1 MKKTYAVKI
10 GRQTGLFSTW
20 AECEK
25 QVKGYQGA
33 KFKGFTN
40 AQEAAAWLA
49 EPIRST
55 PSRKPITREK
65 KSFSGINSPSNAVP
79 QENTS
84 TASFPETDADYI
96 IYTDGSCLRNPDGPG
111 GWAAVILNGKTG
123 EVRELHEGSP
133 STTNNRM
140 ELSAA
145 IGALSAIEANSSV
158 ALYTD
163 SQYMKNAFTRHWL
176 DNWKRNGWKTAKGT
190 DVLNKDLWL
199 ELDALFQK
207 HQVSFHWVKGHAGNS
222 YNERCDLLARSEAM
236 KYQ

>member
-1 MKKTYAVKI
+1 MKKIYAVKA

-33 KFKGFTN
+33 KFKGFES

-49 EPIRST
+49 APNTQASSSAVKQRAAKEKTFPTKKDEPDT
-55 PSRKPITREK
+55 
-65 KSFSGINSPSNAVP
+65 
-79 QENTS
+79 
-84 TASFPETDADYI
+84 DYI
-96 IYTDGSCLRNPDGPG
+96 IYTDGSCLRNPNGPG
-111 GWAAVILNGKTG
+111 GWAAVILDRGTG
-123 EVRELHEGSP
+123 EVRELHAGHP

-145 IGALSAIEANSSV
+145 IGALSAIRENSTV

-163 SQYMKNAFTRHWL
+163 SQYLKNAFTRHWIN
-176 DNWKRNGWKTAKGT
+176 NWQRNGWKTAQGT

-199 ELDALFQK
+199 ELDRLFQS
-207 HQVSFHWVKGHAGNS
+207 HQVFFHWVKGHAGNS

-236 KYQ
+236 KYQS